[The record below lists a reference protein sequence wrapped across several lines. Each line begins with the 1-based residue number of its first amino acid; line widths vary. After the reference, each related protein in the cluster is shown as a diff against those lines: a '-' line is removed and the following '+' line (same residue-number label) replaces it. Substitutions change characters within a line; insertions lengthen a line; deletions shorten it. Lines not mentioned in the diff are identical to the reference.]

1 MNDAA
6 TSRSPFAAAPKRG
19 VPLRTRVLVYFSVWP
34 LAVLA
39 IQIFLPPE
47 GPSETD
53 LTAIQQRLLWPLYTL
68 LMVVVGLARAATWPG
83 RFPDWVGWAVVTGL
97 AFHFIVAA
105 TRSRRSSFVAVTCFQ
120 VLVLA
125 VGVIYFVRQSFL
137 PTGG

>member
-1 MNDAA
+1 MNKVAMSPSPLAA
-6 TSRSPFAAAPKRG
+6 NPG
-19 VPLRTRVLVYFSVWP
+19 QGIQLRTRVLVYFSVWL
-34 LAVLA
+34 LAVLT

-53 LTAIQQRLLWPLYTL
+53 RTAIQQRLLWPLYTP
-68 LMVVVGLARAATWPG
+68 LMVVVGLARAATWPS
-83 RFPDWVGWAVVTGL
+83 RFPDWLPWAVVTGL

-137 PTGG
+137 PKGG

>member
-6 TSRSPFAAAPKRG
+6 TSRSPFAATPEPG
-19 VPLRTRVLVYFSVWP
+19 VRLRTRFLVYFSVWL

-53 LTAIQQRLLWPLYTL
+53 RTAIHQRLLWPFYTP
-68 LMVVVGLARAATWPG
+68 LMVVVGLARAATWPS
-83 RFPDWVGWAVVTGL
+83 RFPDWLPWAIVTGL
-97 AFHFIVAA
+97 AVHFIVAA

>member
-1 MNDAA
+1 MSPSPLAA
-6 TSRSPFAAAPKRG
+6 NPG
-19 VPLRTRVLVYFSVWP
+19 QGIQLRTRVLVYFSVWL
-34 LAVLA
+34 LAVLT

-53 LTAIQQRLLWPLYTL
+53 RPAIQQRFLWPLYTP
-68 LMVVVGLARAATWPG
+68 LMVVVGLAQAATWPG
-83 RFPDWVGWAVVTGL
+83 RFPDWVGWTILSGL
-97 AFHFIVAA
+97 AVHFIVAA

-125 VGVIYFVRQSFL
+125 VGVISFVRQSYL